1 MDEVI
6 NISKAIQQR
15 QSIEKALQ
23 QIVESAKAD
32 TPAQSGGIHEGLL
45 TSFNNI
51 MNELNDILRDNVYAE
66 TANEIVEKVE
76 ALLYTQRMLYAK
88 VVDESGE
95 DEEE

>member
-23 QIVESAKAD
+23 QIVESAKAP
-32 TPAQSGGIHEGLL
+32 TSAQSGGIHEGLL

-51 MNELNDILRDNVYAE
+51 MSELNDILRDNVYAE